1 MNFIANDIHPD
12 FMASFE
18 RLEYLR
24 ALRATLHSETSIAY
38 CNREIAKHKQ
48 FTMVAMY
55 SGSAQLVD
63 I

>member
-1 MNFIANDIHPD
+1 MKL
-12 FMASFE
+12 S
-18 RLEYLR
+18 
-24 ALRATLHSETSIAY
+24 TAY

-48 FTMVAMY
+48 YTMVAMY